1 MRQQVF
7 LVLVAGSIVSAARA
21 DEPKVVPQAAK
32 GREGFTTLFNG
43 SDFSGWHGQK
53 TMDPRTFNAL
63 SADEKAKVLAEGAE
77 DMTKHWKV
85 QDGVIVND
93 GQGVYLTTDKDFGD
107 IELYVDFKIG
117 PQGDSGVY
125 LRATPQVQIWDF
137 TEPRYAPMG
146 ADKGSGG
153 LWNNS
158 PGAPGKDPLVRADN
172 PIGQWNTFHIIQ
184 VVRAHHNL
192 LERQARG
199 RSRDS

>member
-53 TMDPRTFNAL
+53 TMDPRVFNAL

-125 LRATPQVQIWDF
+125 LRGLRRCKSGISPSRVRPD
-137 TEPRYAPMG
+137 G

-158 PGAPGKDPLVRADN
+158 PGRPARTPWFWPTSRSASGTRSISSRSARAP
-172 PIGQWNTFHIIQ
+172 QST
-184 VVRAHHNL
+184 
-192 LERQARG
+192 
-199 RSRDS
+199 